1 MEAPPRLD
9 RRADDDELGPAL
21 GGDARNFFA
30 EAPGTRAH
38 DLPPDADAVRGRH
51 RGRAVEPLLQAR
63 ERAVHVG
70 VQRQLALDDE
80 RPDEDD
86 AGAAVCSE
94 AAGEIERMLGLLL
107 VEQRY
112 HDAAIGDRAR
122 PTRETPR
129 SAVQELQVREPHRNN
144 WYGTEA
150 RITFGSTSSSRFT

>member
-9 RRADDDELGPAL
+9 RCADDDELGAPL
-21 GGDARNFFA
+21 GRDARNFLA
-30 EAPGTRAH
+30 EAPGAGTH

-51 RGRAVEPLLQAR
+51 GGRAVEPLLEAR

-70 VQRQLALDDE
+70 VQRQLTLDDQ

-86 AGAAVCSE
+86 PGAAVGSE
-94 AAGEIERMLGLLL
+94 TAGEIERMLGLLL

-122 PTRETPR
+122 PARKAPR
-129 SAVQELQVREPHRNN
+129 APVERSEVGALHRMS
-144 WYGTEA
+144 W
-150 RITFGSTSSSRFT
+150 